1 LVRAVSSKSL
11 HTTAAPEAQEPSS
24 AHATTGT
31 AASPALDGAADPSSL
46 DPAAASR
53 PVRLPE
59 GYECVEDVLTVDGPF
74 RLHLG
79 GVLPRVEIAYRLA
92 GAQSAPV
99 VAVLGGISA
108 GRNVFEVRA
117 GVPGWWD
124 EIAGPGKAL
133 DTDRF
138 RVLGIDFLGGSH
150 RTTGP
155 SHGESFPSVSAHDQA
170 VCLLAVMDHL
180 GLDALHGCVGASYG
194 GMVTLVLGA
203 VHPRRL
209 RHAIVVS
216 AAHRTHPMS
225 TAWRSV
231 QRMFVRY
238 AIEHG
243 QGEQGLALARALAM
257 TTYRSVREFED
268 RFPGEPERRVDGRF
282 VFPVESYIV
291 SRGEA
296 YARTYKPEAFVCLS
310 ESIDLHRIEPESI
323 VAPLTMVA
331 VLEDQLVPVADMRSL
346 RDRAGSP
353 CQLIEISSVYGHDAF
368 FKEADVLRDVFHQTL
383 D

>member
-1 LVRAVSSKSL
+1 MTSKPHANASKGSAAAVAPD
-11 HTTAAPEAQEPSS
+11 AAAADLS
-24 AHATTGT
+24 A
-31 AASPALDGAADPSSL
+31 PALDGAADPSSL
-46 DPAAASR
+46 DPAAALR
-53 PVRLPE
+53 PVALPA
-59 GYECVEDVLTVDGPF
+59 GYECSEDVLALARPLS
-74 RLHLG
+74 LHFG
-79 GVLPRVEIAYRLA
+79 GALPRVEIAYRLA
-92 GAQSAPV
+92 GARDAPV

-108 GRNVFEVRA
+108 GRNVFRVRD

-155 SHGESFPSVSAHDQA
+155 GHGESFPSVSAHDQA
-170 VCLLAVMDHL
+170 NCLVAVMDHL
-180 GLDALHGCVGASYG
+180 GVDTLHGCVGASYG

-203 VHPRRL
+203 EHASRV
-209 RHAIVVS
+209 RHGIVVS

-231 QRMFVRY
+231 QRNFVRY

-243 QGEQGLALARALAM
+243 EGEQGLALARALAM

-268 RFPGEPERRVDGRF
+268 RFPGSAQRREDGRF

-291 SRGEA
+291 ARGEA
-296 YARTYKPEAFVCLS
+296 YARTYRPEAFVCLS
-310 ESIDLHRIEPESI
+310 ESIDLHRIEPERI
-323 VAPLTMVA
+323 VTPLTMVA
-331 VLEDQLVPVADMRSL
+331 VLEDQLVPVADMRDL

-353 CQLIEISSVYGHDAF
+353 CQLIEINSMYGHDAF
-368 FKEADVLRDVFHQTL
+368 FKEAAVMRDVFHQTL

>member
-1 LVRAVSSKSL
+1 VSSKGFSTAVASL
-11 HTTAAPEAQEPSS
+11 APESLGE
-24 AHATTGT
+24 
-31 AASPALDGAADPSSL
+31 ALP
-46 DPAAASR
+46 P
-53 PVRLPE
+53 
-59 GYECVEDVLTVDGPF
+59 GYSCLEDVLVLERAPF
-74 RLHLG
+74 QLHFG
-79 GVLPRVEIAYRLA
+79 GSLPRVEIAYRLA
-92 GAQSAPV
+92 GAEGAPV

-108 GRNVFEVRA
+108 GRNVFRMRD

-138 RVLGIDFLGGSH
+138 RVLGVDFLGGSH

-155 SHGESFPSVSAHDQA
+155 AAGELFPSVSAHDQA
-170 VCLLAVMDHL
+170 NCLVAVMDHL
-180 GLDALHGCVGASYG
+180 GIGVLHGCVGASYG
-194 GMVTLVLGA
+194 GMVTLVIGLT
-203 VHPRRL
+203 HPTRL
-209 RHAIVVS
+209 RHGVVVS

-231 QRMFVRY
+231 QRNFVRY

-243 QGEQGLALARALAM
+243 EGERGLELARALAM
-257 TTYRSVREFED
+257 TTYRSSREFED
-268 RFPGEPERRVDGRF
+268 RFAGEPGRRADGRF

-296 YARTYKPEAFVCLS
+296 YARTYRPEAFVCLS
-310 ESIDLHRIEPESI
+310 ESIDLHRVEPGRI
-323 VAPLTMVA
+323 VVPMTLLA
-331 VLEDQLVPVADMRSL
+331 VLEDQLVPVTDMRTL
-346 RDRAGSP
+346 RDRIGGP

-368 FKEADVLRDVFHQTL
+368 LKEAEVLRDVFHQSF